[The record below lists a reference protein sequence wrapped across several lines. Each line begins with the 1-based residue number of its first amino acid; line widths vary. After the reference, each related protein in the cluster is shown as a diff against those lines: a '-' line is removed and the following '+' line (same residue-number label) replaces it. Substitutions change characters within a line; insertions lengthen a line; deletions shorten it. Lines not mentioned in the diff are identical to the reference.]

1 MIKESNNKYS
11 FSFLVRNAI
20 QEILIELNTISMT
33 ETTKNVVII
42 NERLSS
48 LKKLSDMLA
57 RIKKTSI
64 VLK

>member
-1 MIKESNNKYS
+1 MIKESSNKYS